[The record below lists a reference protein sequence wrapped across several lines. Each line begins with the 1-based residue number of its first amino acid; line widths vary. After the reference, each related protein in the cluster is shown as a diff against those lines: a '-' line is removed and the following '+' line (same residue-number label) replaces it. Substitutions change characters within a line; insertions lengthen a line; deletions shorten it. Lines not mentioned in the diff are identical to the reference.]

1 MLFPFLGLFV
11 SLVIWGTFYPVPG
24 FIRPSDDFVRR
35 LSGAFQATAYV
46 GQVYHVIEVTWMH
59 VGRGHNDTASHF
71 QGVSFG
77 DFEEYILVNGTEVKI
92 SAAIPLGEETV
103 KPPVVDGGNNVELV
117 VAFGNDEG
125 CVVESGYTGDDL
137 AVLISPFYPRATAW
151 AFAWWYLAVILC
163 FCLGLVPY
171 GAYTLLDAIE
181 RLGRYLE
188 PSPKVVR
195 LLVVDSGSSS
205 YLDFLYSSFTSPDFS
220 GLPLEEEADD
230 FVSIHRMVEKA
241 ITRLER
247 QRAVAVS
254 PELEYCIVKS
264 WTVGARGAVESLTN
278 PVPVT
283 SSVVL
288 GQSSA
293 HQPWQRWALVVHR
306 PEDHNVVYQRVCI
319 LLARWRHTAEMA
331 VPVQHCQETVP
342 VPDGVAAPEGRR
354 KRKNRAS
361 QAQRRRQGRRKEEER
376 EREERERQ
384 EGQAPALG

>member
-35 LSGAFQATAYV
+35 LSGAFKATACAV
-46 GQVYHVIEVTWMH
+46 QVYHVIEVTWMH

-71 QGVSFG
+71 PGVARWDS
-77 DFEEYILVNGTEVKI
+77 EEYICLVNGTEVKA
-92 SAAIPLGEETV
+92 SVAIPLGEETV
-103 KPPVVDGGNNVELV
+103 KQPVVDGGNNTELV
-117 VAFGNDEG
+117 VAVGNDEG
-125 CVVESGYTGDDL
+125 CVVEAEYAGGDL
-137 AVLISPFYPRATAW
+137 AVFTSPLYPQATAW

-163 FCLGLVPY
+163 FCVGLVPY
-171 GAYTLLDAIE
+171 GAHTLLDAVE

-220 GLPLEEEADD
+220 GPPLEEEADGV
-230 FVSIHRMVEKA
+230 VSIHRMVEEA

-264 WTVGARGAVESLTN
+264 WTVGPGGAVEPLTN
-278 PVPVT
+278 PVPAT

-319 LLARWRHTAEMA
+319 LLARWRHTVEIA
-331 VPVQHCQETVP
+331 VPVQHCRKTVP
-342 VPDGVAAPEGRR
+342 VPEDVAAPEGQR
-354 KRKNRAS
+354 KRKNRPG
-361 QAQRRRQGRRKEEER
+361 QAQRRRQGKRKEEER
-376 EREERERQ
+376 ERQ
-384 EGQAPALG
+384 EGKAPALV